1 MKSKLLLSLLVVT
14 GAVGCANNPKVDE
27 TLVKPTVYKL
37 QNYTGPEAMGS
48 NEVVQASKQCMFAKM
63 KPNVH
68 YLSVKTDQGR
78 VMVPVSVICEN
89 Y

>member
-48 NEVVQASKQCMFAKM
+48 NEVVQASKQCIYSKLRPNIEYLTAKSDSG
-63 KPNVH
+63 KVLVPVNVH
-68 YLSVKTDQGR
+68 CQSY
-78 VMVPVSVICEN
+78 
-89 Y
+89 

>member
-1 MKSKLLLSLLVVT
+1 MKSKLLLSLLVVI
-14 GAVGCANNPKVDE
+14 GAVGCASNEV
-27 TLVKPTVYKL
+27 VKPTVYKL
-37 QNYTGPEAMGS
+37 QNYTGPVAMVA

-68 YLSVKTDQGR
+68 YLSVKTDQGK

>member
-1 MKSKLLLSLLVVT
+1 MKSRLLLSLLVVI
-14 GAVGCANNPKVDE
+14 GAVGCASNEV
-27 TLVKPTVYKL
+27 VKPTVYKL
-37 QNYTGPEAMGS
+37 QNYVGPEAMQP
-48 NEVVQASKQCMFAKM
+48 NEVVQASKQCHFAKM

-68 YLSVKTDQGR
+68 YLTVKTDQGK